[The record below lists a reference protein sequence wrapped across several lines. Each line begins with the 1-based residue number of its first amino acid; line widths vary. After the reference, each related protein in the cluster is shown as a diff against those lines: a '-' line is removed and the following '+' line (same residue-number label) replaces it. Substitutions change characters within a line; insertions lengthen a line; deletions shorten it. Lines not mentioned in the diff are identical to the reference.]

1 MNESDKTYYYAPPG
15 GQASGPVSE
24 QELRK
29 LLEQGTIHE
38 SDNVIRKGETQWR
51 QIRQALKNYDQS
63 GKDTA
68 FVPSP
73 IPVFLPP
80 LPTGRQEENR
90 VSAID
95 GAVQIMDIV
104 EKTLNDL
111 NTFIDN
117 RLYSLFGFRK
127 LVPYFKKWVN
137 FTIHLTSVMTI
148 LTSILLAFAVAS
160 IVSAPKSMYM
170 NPYFTFNTRA
180 METAQKAA
188 EANGGMSGGT
198 FLTALG
204 GGFLLGVIL
213 QYISGLFSK
222 ANVNYFY
229 NRKPVL
235 SSMLLPR
242 LNVIILC
249 ILLLGTLISLFFVK
263 GLFIFLAILAL
274 ASQLYMI
281 WLHLN
286 CDRLF
291 MEVTDKEAS
300 GPSDLIGYMM
310 YQLRFALVAA
320 QTLIPVWL
328 LGLCGFCCS
337 VLFSEDKGGLL
348 VRLLMSGELSI
359 CGVIGWL
366 SLLAAPIA
374 LHLCYI
380 FAALVPELLL
390 SILRGWKKS

>member
-80 LPTGRQEENR
+80 LPTERQEENR

-160 IVSAPKSMYM
+160 IVSAP
-170 NPYFTFNTRA
+170 NPCT
-180 METAQKAA
+180 
-188 EANGGMSGGT
+188 
-198 FLTALG
+198 
-204 GGFLLGVIL
+204 
-213 QYISGLFSK
+213 
-222 ANVNYFY
+222 
-229 NRKPVL
+229 
-235 SSMLLPR
+235 
-242 LNVIILC
+242 
-249 ILLLGTLISLFFVK
+249 
-263 GLFIFLAILAL
+263 
-274 ASQLYMI
+274 
-281 WLHLN
+281 
-286 CDRLF
+286 
-291 MEVTDKEAS
+291 
-300 GPSDLIGYMM
+300 
-310 YQLRFALVAA
+310 
-320 QTLIPVWL
+320 
-328 LGLCGFCCS
+328 
-337 VLFSEDKGGLL
+337 
-348 VRLLMSGELSI
+348 
-359 CGVIGWL
+359 
-366 SLLAAPIA
+366 
-374 LHLCYI
+374 
-380 FAALVPELLL
+380 
-390 SILRGWKKS
+390 

>member
-80 LPTGRQEENR
+80 LPTERQEENR

-127 LVPYFKKWVN
+127 LVPHFKKWVN

-148 LTSILLAFAVAS
+148 LTSILFAFAVAS
-160 IVSAPKSMYM
+160 IASEPQPMYM
-170 NPYFTFNTRA
+170 TPYSTFNPRA
-180 METAQKAA
+180 METAQKAV
-188 EANGGMSGGT
+188 ESDSGMSGGT
-198 FLTALG
+198 FMAALG

-229 NRKPVL
+229 SRKPVL

-249 ILLLGTLISLFFVK
+249 ILLLGTLISLFFAK
-263 GLFIFLAILAL
+263 GIFIFLAILAL